1 MSEWVGI
8 VGGESK
14 MSRRIAICG
23 GEVNDKKGGFGAK
36 KVTATWCH
44 FWRERR
50 GMMRLGR
57 GVEIKSA
64 GHDSVEFTINPQIIY
79 ILRIRRRVIR
89 SRLMH
94 YILF

>member
-1 MSEWVGI
+1 MGNPRCQDVSPSAVA
-8 VGGESK
+8 K
-14 MSRRIAICG
+14 FTT
-23 GEVNDKKGGFGAK
+23 KKGG
-36 KVTATWCH
+36 VR
-44 FWRERR
+44 REESD
-50 GMMRLGR
+50 GNLVPFLEGTKRLGR

-64 GHDSVEFTINPQIIY
+64 GHDSVEFTINPQIIH